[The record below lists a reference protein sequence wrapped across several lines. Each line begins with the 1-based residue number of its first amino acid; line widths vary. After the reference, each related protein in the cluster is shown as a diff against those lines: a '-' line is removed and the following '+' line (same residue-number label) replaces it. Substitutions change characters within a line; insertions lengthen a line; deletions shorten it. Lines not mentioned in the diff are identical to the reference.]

1 MSVAK
6 RRPSFRWLNDKLVLA
21 IHEEQLAEHGGLS
34 GLRDGNLLAS
44 ALARAQN
51 LATYE
56 KPSVHECAAAYAYG
70 IARNH
75 PFNDGNKR
83 TALVAAGVFLRLN
96 GMRLTATQAQAV
108 LATLALAKGKTEEV
122 TFATWLQANSTYL

>member
-6 RRPSFRWLNDKLVLA
+6 RRTGFRWLSEKFILA

-34 GLRDGNLLAS
+34 GLRDENLLAS

-51 LATYE
+51 LAGYG
-56 KPSVHECAAAYAYG
+56 KPTVHECAAAYAFG
-70 IARNH
+70 IVRNH

-83 TALVAAGVFLRLN
+83 TALVAAGLFLLLN
-96 GMRLTATQAQAV
+96 GVRLTATQAQAV
-108 LATLALAKGKTEEV
+108 ISIQTLAAGQMDEV
-122 TFATWLQANSTYL
+122 SFAQWLQAHSTFR